1 MHAAEDAARF
11 LHQACQ
17 GLPRRW
23 NAGGADQNH
32 DAESGAPVA
41 NLDLFYARVIEH
53 TVAYFGSWVLGPSR
67 PAPDREDSGLLSRA
81 ACEKAALSAVR
92 GDVEKFQASA
102 QAWGYLIGG
111 QIYDAYLAGK
121 VKPSGLRQLFLAHLE
136 EPGLAR
142 KVCATTIA
150 KARGLSR
157 TGRD

>member
-1 MHAAEDAARF
+1 M
-11 LHQACQ
+11 
-17 GLPRRW
+17 
-23 NAGGADQNH
+23 
-32 DAESGAPVA
+32 
-41 NLDLFYARVIEH
+41 
-53 TVAYFGSWVLGPSR
+53 
-67 PAPDREDSGLLSRA
+67 LSRA